1 MMLLNQL
8 SSSTR
13 KGIRPPPYISCE
25 YHPRPFPPCTPPPNY
40 WPPLTPDLTCTST
53 LPLVPAP
60 PAPDPP
66 AAPAYAPAPQSG
78 KPGSVFETSLDPAE
92 YLIGWTNHISDSKNT
107 SIHSPIPKRQI
118 SSHTFLLNGYTTPT
132 TIEHTSHPLSILAV
146 NSTEKIRIAGTPFE
160 PPPEPE
166 PEPGPDRP
174 ESPGP
179 DRTPRR
185 SPAPSPDPSS
195 SNTLP
200 HGSDDDFC
208 IHGLPVGAT
217 TPNDSPPA
225 YPSPPPSPPL
235 LKDPRPL
242 PTQTKEKIIPLL
254 CRSRRPDLEPMGE
267 FDFQDVDIN
276 VEAFVVPGILQLSG
290 TPKPE
295 PTYPIVTPPP
305 RPQTR
310 AVEGDMARNR
320 YRRMMMS
327 ASRDDGNE
335 WDMSMITSKGMIK
348 HTQRPGSPVSELSP
362 EPDPKSEPQPNP
374 QPPPK
379 PNTPPPPT
387 PYPKPTPGPPSP
399 PPIPDIENPNLL
411 ILRIVG
417 R

>member
-1 MMLLNQL
+1 MMLLNQW

-25 YHPRPFPPCTPPPNY
+25 YHPRPFPPCSPPPDY
-40 WPPLTPDLTCTST
+40 WPPLTPDLTFTST

-92 YLIGWTNHISDSKNT
+92 YLISWTNNISDSKKT
-107 SIHSPIPKRQI
+107 SIHSPVPKRDI
-118 SSHTFLLNGYTTPT
+118 ASHLFLLNEYTTPT
-132 TIEHTSHPLSILAV
+132 TVEITSHSLPVSGY
-146 NSTEKIRIAGTPFE
+146 NSTEVILIAGTPPE
-160 PPPEPE
+160 PEPEPE
-166 PEPGPDRP
+166 PEPGPDRAP
-174 ESPGP
+174 S
-179 DRTPRR
+179 R
-185 SPAPSPDPSS
+185 SPAPSPDSTS
-195 SNTLP
+195 KNTLP

-208 IHGLPVGAT
+208 IHGVPVGAT

-242 PTQTKEKIIPLL
+242 PTQTKETIHSLL
-254 CRSRRPDLEPMGE
+254 CRSRHPDLEPMGE
-267 FDFQDVDIN
+267 YDFQDVDIN
-276 VEAFVVPGILQLSG
+276 VEAFVVPGIVRLSG

-295 PTYPIVTPPP
+295 PTYPIATPPP

-310 AVEGDMARNR
+310 AVKGDMARNR
-320 YRRMMMS
+320 DRRMML
-327 ASRDDGNE
+327 SRSRNDGNE
-335 WDMSMITSKGMIK
+335 WDMILITSKG
-348 HTQRPGSPVSELSP
+348 
-362 EPDPKSEPQPNP
+362 SEPQPNP
-374 QPPPK
+374 QPSPK

-387 PYPKPTPGPPSP
+387 PYLKPTPGPPSP

-411 ILRIVG
+411 ILTIVG
-417 R
+417 SDNFEHTTKSKIHQVLTYEGQESTVDKTV